1 MKFLQCLLFSVLWLA
16 GTAQAQTHYEQLDV
30 GAVVHGGIGLGVF
43 SKPFP
48 MPPGQWTVVARN
60 IKEIPLINS
69 RTREASGSIS
79 KYDLTL
85 KNGEPGSMLPLM
97 VFTVTGRLTNL
108 DAGLKPCNPSTNK
121 NQWVD
126 TFPERYP
133 AEVASSDAFVC
144 ATSVGI
150 SNFKKFVA
158 DAAVHNN
165 PWVKSTLSPISSEAY
180 TLPDNAVLVSVS
192 ASRYKGYNI
201 DVAFFVKQEGNLTDP
216 AYASHLKPW
225 VHATGLSVVAVVANN
240 ATTFSL
246 PTPFPGAVKGSVTAV
261 IDNSVQS
268 TAADATPVADIQI
281 RKKFDLLEVR
291 PDNLRATL
299 LNCIPQ
305 MASNINT
312 IEAPPPSVISA
323 VYKTTGS
330 SRIFILKKTQG
341 LCLQTSAS
349 NFPIFAAEAFQGTV
363 KPVGVSDEVVADW
376 FTQLAGL
383 VARQG
388 SANVAYQY
396 NNQNAVA
403 VRYWVD
409 ASAPLVIRYTTQFKR
424 NGDWDMANF
433 DAVFAD
439 PAMTSVAST
448 NLNAQG
454 EGKKDLPF

>member
-1 MKFLQCLLFSVLWLA
+1 MKFVQSVVLSVLSLA
-16 GTAQAQTHYEQLDV
+16 GAAQAQTHYEQLDV
-30 GAVVHGGIGLGVF
+30 GAVVQGGIGLGIF

-48 MPPGQWTVVARN
+48 MPPGQWTVVGRTV
-60 IKEIPLINS
+60 KELPLINS
-69 RTREASGSIS
+69 RTKEPSGSIS

-133 AEVASSDAFVC
+133 HEVVSSGAFVC

-150 SNFKKFVA
+150 FNFKKFVA
-158 DAAVHNN
+158 DAAVHSD
-165 PWVKSTLSPISSEAY
+165 PWVQSTLSPISSQAY
-180 TLPDNAVLVSVS
+180 TLPDHAVLVSVS
-192 ASRYKGYNI
+192 ASRYRGHHI

-225 VHATGLSVVAVVANN
+225 VHATGLSVAAVVANN

-246 PTPFPGAVKGSVTAV
+246 PTPLPGAVKGSVTAV

-268 TAADATPVADIQI
+268 AAADATPVSDIRI
-281 RKKFDLLEVR
+281 RKKFDMTEVR

-305 MASNINT
+305 MASSINT

-396 NNQNAVA
+396 TNQNAVA

-409 ASAPLVIRYTTQFKR
+409 ASAPLVIRYATQFKR
-424 NGDWDMANF
+424 SGDWDMANF
-433 DAVFAD
+433 DVVFAD